1 MGGKTHHNKFL
12 RIITL
17 PFRFLKKGKD
27 MYVKSMMDVASKPR
41 YGSSHNMMG
50 TRNKSSKAS
59 SSALPKSFSTSYAQ
73 AFSSTNFEG
82 DDLKEL
88 IRANSTTF
96 NNDPTNKLRMDMD
109 LYLKQLIKEQQV
121 KKLKESL
128 VMGGDNKFSS
138 SQGVVPR
145 SVSVGMGKIDEEKPF
160 EEEEEEEEE
169 DSVHVKKK
177 KEVMFPRS
185 RSHAVTQ
192 TTAVF

>member
-1 MGGKTHHNKFL
+1 MGGKGHHNKLL

-41 YGSSHNMMG
+41 YGSSQNMMG
-50 TRNKSSKAS
+50 SRNKSSKA
-59 SSALPKSFSTSYAQ
+59 SSALPKSFSTSYAPSL
-73 AFSSTNFEG
+73 SSTNFEG

-88 IRANSTTF
+88 IRANSTTY
-96 NNDPTNKLRMDMD
+96 NSNDPTNKLRTEMD
-109 LYLKQLIKEQQV
+109 LYLKQVIKEQQV

-128 VMGGDNKFSS
+128 VMGTNNRLLS

-160 EEEEEEEEE
+160 EEEEEEEE
-169 DSVHVKKK
+169 DSVQVKKK

-185 RSHAVTQ
+185 RSHAVSQ

>member
-1 MGGKTHHNKFL
+1 MGVKGQQNKFI

-50 TRNKSSKAS
+50 SRNKSSKA
-59 SSALPKSFSTSYAQ
+59 SSALPKSFSTSYASSL
-73 AFSSTNFEG
+73 SSTNFDA
-82 DDLKEL
+82 DDLREL
-88 IRANSTTF
+88 IRANSTAYS
-96 NNDPTNKLRMDMD
+96 NDPTNKLRMDMD

-128 VMGGDNKFSS
+128 VMGDNKFSS

-169 DSVHVKKK
+169 GSVHVKKK
-177 KEVMFPRS
+177 SEVMFPRS

-192 TTAVF
+192 TSAVF

>member
-41 YGSSHNMMG
+41 YVSSHNMMG
-50 TRNKSSKAS
+50 SRNKSSKA
-59 SSALPKSFSTSYAQ
+59 SSALPKSFSTSYANS
-73 AFSSTNFEG
+73 FSSTNFEG

-88 IRANSTTF
+88 IRANSTTY
-96 NNDPTNKLRMDMD
+96 NNDPSSKLRMDMD

-128 VMGGDNKFSS
+128 VLGNNRFAS

-169 DSVHVKKK
+169 DSVQVKKK

-185 RSHAVTQ
+185 RSHAVSQ

>member
-1 MGGKTHHNKFL
+1 
-12 RIITL
+12 
-17 PFRFLKKGKD
+17 
-27 MYVKSMMDVASKPR
+27 MDVASKPR

-50 TRNKSSKAS
+50 SRNNSSKA
-59 SSALPKSFSTSYAQ
+59 SSALPKSFSTSYATSL
-73 AFSSTNFEG
+73 SSTNFEG

-88 IRANSTTF
+88 IRANSTAY

-109 LYLKQLIKEQQV
+109 LYLKQLIKEEQV

-128 VMGGDNKFSS
+128 VIGGNKFAS

-160 EEEEEEEEE
+160 EEEEEEDQ
-169 DSVHVKKK
+169 DSVQVKKK

-192 TTAVF
+192 STAVF

>member
-1 MGGKTHHNKFL
+1 MGGKGHHNKFL

-50 TRNKSSKAS
+50 SRNKSSKA
-59 SSALPKSFSTSYAQ
+59 SSALPKSFSTSYAPSL
-73 AFSSTNFEG
+73 SSTNFEG

-88 IRANSTTF
+88 IRANSTTY
-96 NNDPTNKLRMDMD
+96 NNDPTNKLRTDMD
-109 LYLKQLIKEQQV
+109 VYLKQLIKEQQV

-128 VMGGDNKFSS
+128 ILGNNKFSS

-160 EEEEEEEEE
+160 EEEEEEEE
-169 DSVHVKKK
+169 DSIDQVKKK
-177 KEVMFPRS
+177 KDVMFPRS
-185 RSHAVTQ
+185 RSHAVSQ
-192 TTAVF
+192 TTSVF

>member
-17 PFRFLKKGKD
+17 PFRFLKRGKD
-27 MYVKSMMDVASKPR
+27 MYEKSMMNVASKPR

-50 TRNKSSKAS
+50 SRNKSSKA

-73 AFSSTNFEG
+73 SLSSTNFEG

-88 IRANSTTF
+88 IRANSTTY

-128 VMGGDNKFSS
+128 VLGNNKFSS

-169 DSVHVKKK
+169 NSVQVKKK